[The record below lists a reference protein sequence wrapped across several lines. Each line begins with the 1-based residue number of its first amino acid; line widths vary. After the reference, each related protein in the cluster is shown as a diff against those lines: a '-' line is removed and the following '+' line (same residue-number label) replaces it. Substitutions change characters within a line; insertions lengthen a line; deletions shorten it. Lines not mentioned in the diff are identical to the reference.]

1 MPLNRIG
8 APRSMKMGTTASPW
22 RYDNVAAETIRPDN
36 QRWTTILRY
45 ASWAAVVPISPVVQ
59 LSFDSAALSIS
70 RGIDVMAQNWS
81 FAIRSVSTADRT
93 RAYARLLW
101 L

>member
-1 MPLNRIG
+1 M
-8 APRSMKMGTTASPW
+8 
-22 RYDNVAAETIRPDN
+22 
-36 QRWTTILRY
+36 TTILRY
-45 ASWAAVVPISPVVQ
+45 ASWAAVVPISPVFR

>member
-1 MPLNRIG
+1 
-8 APRSMKMGTTASPW
+8 MKMGTTASPC

-45 ASWAAVVPISPVVQ
+45 ASWVAIPISLVVR
-59 LSFDSAALSIS
+59 LAFDSAAVSIS
-70 RGIDVMAQNWS
+70 RGIDVMAQNGS
-81 FAIRSVSTADRT
+81 FAIRCVSTADRT